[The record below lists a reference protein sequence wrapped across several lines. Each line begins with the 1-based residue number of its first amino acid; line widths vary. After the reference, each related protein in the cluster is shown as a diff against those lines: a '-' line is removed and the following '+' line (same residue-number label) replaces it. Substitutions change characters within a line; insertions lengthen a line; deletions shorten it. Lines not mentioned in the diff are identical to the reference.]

1 MKNVPNLKVL
11 VLTAN
16 DFKELADL
24 DMLSGFG
31 RLMMLSLMENPVAR
45 KEVRLPC
52 GSMRGIGTGKGLTG
66 RNSTTDIG

>member
-24 DMLSGFG
+24 DVLRGFG

-45 KEVRLPC
+45 KEVSLP
-52 GSMRGIGTGKGLTG
+52 TGGLEEEG
-66 RNSTTDIG
+66 